1 MADPYEVLGVA
12 RDADPAEVRRA
23 YLQQARRF
31 HPDHHL
37 GSSAAA
43 RAEAEQRM
51 RDVND
56 AWAVL
61 RDPERRRRLEG
72 ERPPPPFRPFS
83 PVDEEEDPRDAPD
96 VPYRP
101 APPPSAVD
109 RMATLGPALL
119 FAASVAV
126 AALAGFLRIGPVL
139 GLAGIL
145 FLLSC
150 VGFLLVPLRALGR
163 ARQDEG

>member
-1 MADPYEVLGVA
+1 MDPYEVLGVG
-12 RDADPAEVRRA
+12 RDATSAEVRRA
-23 YLQQARRF
+23 YLEQARRF

-43 RAEAEQRM
+43 QAEAEQRM

-56 AWAVL
+56 AWSVL
-61 RDPERRRRLEG
+61 RDPDRRRRLDAD
-72 ERPPPPFRPFS
+72 RPPAPFRPFS
-83 PVDEEEDPRDAPD
+83 PVDEDEEDPRDVPD

-101 APPPSAVD
+101 AAPMSGLD
-109 RMATLGPALL
+109 RVATLGPALL

-139 GLAGIL
+139 GLAGVL

>member
-1 MADPYEVLGVA
+1 MDPYDVLGVGH
-12 RDADPAEVRRA
+12 DASPAEVRRV
-23 YLQQARRF
+23 YLEQARRY

-37 GSSAAA
+37 TSTAAA
-43 RAEAEQRM
+43 RAEAERRM
-51 RDVND
+51 RDLND

-61 RDPERRRRLEG
+61 RDPERRRRLDDQ
-72 ERPPPPFRPFS
+72 RPPSPFRPFS
-83 PVDEEEDPRDAPD
+83 PTDEDEDDPRDAPD

-101 APPPSAVD
+101 VSPPSIAD

-139 GLAGIL
+139 GLAAIL

-150 VGFLLVPLRALGR
+150 LGFLLVPLRALGR